1 MVRKFLLRDYFILL
15 SDFLTQNAFYYDGIL
30 CLKNNV
36 DTNEY
41 SCKAEAEHVYNR
53 IYLHDFLK
61 VQEYTKEDFR
71 ELARLRLGYLKYLY
85 PDLPVIVYLFV
96 DENGYYIIDFGRGY
110 NYRFDKRWYFGR
122 SSAIKKRVY
131 DRRM

>member
-15 SDFLTQNAFYYDGIL
+15 SDFLTQNAFYYDDIL
-30 CLKNNV
+30 CLKKNV
-36 DTNEY
+36 DTDEY

-96 DENGYYIIDFGRGY
+96 DENGYYIIDFGLEHQNDN
-110 NYRFDKRWYFGR
+110 NYRETRYSEVECFKAFDKE
-122 SSAIKKRVY
+122 
-131 DRRM
+131 